1 MRRPLLVLAV
11 VFLAGA
17 AVFFGGQRLV
27 AYWCAN
33 HLALAT
39 DDLDWLRLEF
49 RLNEAELAR
58 IRRLHDG
65 YLPKCREFCAQIAE
79 RKRELQTLLAGP
91 INASNTTAALEQ
103 KLIELGT
110 VRAQCQAA
118 MLQHFREVSQVMP
131 REQGQRYL
139 AEMQRLTLGFHEQI
153 ERTMS
158 PGAAAASPHG
168 HH

>member
-1 MRRPLLVLAV
+1 MRRPLLILV
-11 VFLAGA
+11 VILLAGA

-27 AYWCAN
+27 AYWCAK
-33 HLALAT
+33 HMAHPT
-39 DDLDWLRLEF
+39 DDLAWLRLEF
-49 RLNEAELAR
+49 RLNDTELAR
-58 IRRLHDG
+58 VRQLHDG
-65 YLPKCREFCAQIAE
+65 YLPKCREFCERIDA
-79 RKRELQTLLAGP
+79 RKRELQALLVSP
-91 INASNTTAALEQ
+91 TNAPATVEQ

-131 REQGQRYL
+131 PEQGRRYL

-158 PGAAAASPHG
+158 PAATDPHG
-168 HH
+168 HR